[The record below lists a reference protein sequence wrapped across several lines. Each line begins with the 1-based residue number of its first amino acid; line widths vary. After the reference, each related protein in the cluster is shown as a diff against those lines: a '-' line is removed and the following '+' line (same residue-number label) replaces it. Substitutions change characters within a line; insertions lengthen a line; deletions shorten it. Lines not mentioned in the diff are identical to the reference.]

1 MMIELIVPFLAGSIA
16 TGLAVLPYA
25 IGQDRKYYELIDQ
38 NEQQAHALA
47 NAQALMSNGDQ
58 QIVDAAVRRVE
69 DAAVI
74 QRLERIIEVSQ
85 AEVASLTEQLVIQS
99 RASKAAANQQGSQK

>member
-1 MMIELIVPFLAGSIA
+1 MIELIVPFLAGSIA

-47 NAQALMSNGDQ
+47 NMHALMGNGDQ

-74 QRLERIIEVSQ
+74 ERLNRIIEVHQ
-85 AEVASLTEQLVIQS
+85 AEIASLTEQLIIQAK
-99 RASKAAANQQGSQK
+99 RA